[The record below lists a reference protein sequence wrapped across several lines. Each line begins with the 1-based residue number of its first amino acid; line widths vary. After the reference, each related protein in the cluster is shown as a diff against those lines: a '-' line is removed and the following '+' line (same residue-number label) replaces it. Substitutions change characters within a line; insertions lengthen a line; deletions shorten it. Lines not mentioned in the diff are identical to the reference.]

1 MKVFVLGNKKVSTLL
16 VRSVSGGEVNLS
28 EEVAG
33 REVDKEV
40 EGNTTTN
47 NTISTCMPEDLAEHE
62 GVPRGW
68 EIRGQ

>member
-1 MKVFVLGNKKVSTLL
+1 MKVFVLREKKVSTLL
-16 VRSVSGGEVNLS
+16 VRSVSGGEVKLS

-40 EGNTTTN
+40 EGNTNTN

-68 EIRGQ
+68 ENRGQ

>member
-40 EGNTTTN
+40 EGKTN

-68 EIRGQ
+68 ESRGQ

>member
-1 MKVFVLGNKKVSTLL
+1 M
-16 VRSVSGGEVNLS
+16 S

>member
-1 MKVFVLGNKKVSTLL
+1 MKVFVLGNKKVSKLL

-40 EGNTTTN
+40 EGKSTTN

>member
-16 VRSVSGGEVNLS
+16 VRSVSGGEVKLS

-40 EGNTTTN
+40 EGN

>member
-1 MKVFVLGNKKVSTLL
+1 M
-16 VRSVSGGEVNLS
+16 RSVSGGEVNLS

-40 EGNTTTN
+40 EGKTTTN

-68 EIRGQ
+68 ESRGQ

>member
-1 MKVFVLGNKKVSTLL
+1 M
-16 VRSVSGGEVNLS
+16 SGGEVNLS

-68 EIRGQ
+68 ERRGQ

>member
-1 MKVFVLGNKKVSTLL
+1 M
-16 VRSVSGGEVNLS
+16 S

-40 EGNTTTN
+40 EGKTTTN
-47 NTISTCMPEDLAEHE
+47 NTISTCMPEDLVEHE

-68 EIRGQ
+68 ESRGQ

>member
-16 VRSVSGGEVNLS
+16 VRSVSGGEVKLS

-33 REVDKEV
+33 RQGDKE
-40 EGNTTTN
+40 GGGKTTTN

-68 EIRGQ
+68 ESRDQ

>member
-1 MKVFVLGNKKVSTLL
+1 MKVFVLGNKKVSKLL

-40 EGNTTTN
+40 EGKSNTN

-68 EIRGQ
+68 ESRGQ